1 MTKFAHIGRC
11 VDLSEA
17 DIAAATGDRASLR
30 ALLQRMAEVARP
42 GEGAAK
48 VLLVFARMASTACD
62 WLDGD
67 LSVEL
72 VGDATTT
79 IVDLLTDLG
88 GGLRERVVPSA
99 VLAVPLKELTLAV
112 DRMPQ
117 VILPLS
123 ILSRTERRIVLGATA
138 SIRRS
143 SLPAPLATMD
153 ALEVPFPLPPR
164 VAERGPATRTASPRI
179 APASATRTLKASEL
193 PAPREPSL
201 RPAPVEPEV
210 SGDADEPRRR

>member
-1 MTKFAHIGRC
+1 MTKFAHIERC

-17 DIAAATGDRASLR
+17 DIEAATGDRASLR

-42 GEGAAK
+42 AEGAAK

-99 VLAVPLKELTLAV
+99 VLAVPLKELTSAV
-112 DRMPQ
+112 DRMPH

-123 ILSRTERRIVLGATA
+123 ILSRTERRVVLGATA
-138 SIRRS
+138 AVRRS
-143 SLPAPLATMD
+143 SLPAPIATME
-153 ALEVPFPLPPR
+153 ALEGPFPLPPR
-164 VAERGPATRTASPRI
+164 VAERAPARTASPRI
-179 APASATRTLKASEL
+179 VPASATRTSKASEL

-201 RPAPVEPEV
+201 RPAPEEPEIT
-210 SGDADEPRRR
+210 GAADEPRRR

>member
-1 MTKFAHIGRC
+1 MAKFAHIERC

-17 DIAAATGDRASLR
+17 DIEDATGDRASLR

-48 VLLVFARMASTACD
+48 VLLVFARMASMACD

-67 LSVEL
+67 LTVEL
-72 VGDATTT
+72 MGDATTT

-99 VLAVPLKELTLAV
+99 VLAVPLKELTSAV
-112 DRMPQ
+112 DRMPH

-123 ILSRTERRIVLGATA
+123 VLSRTERRVVLGATA
-138 SIRRS
+138 AVRRS
-143 SLPAPLATMD
+143 SLPAPLVMTE
-153 ALEVPFPLPPR
+153 ALEFPLPPR
-164 VAERGPATRTASPRI
+164 VAERAPLRTASPRI
-179 APASATRTLKASEL
+179 VPVSATRTNEASEL

-201 RPAPVEPEV
+201 RPAPEQPEIT
-210 SGDADEPRRR
+210 GDADVPRRR